1 MENNENIKNNK
12 ENFYVFLDVD
22 GVLNDFLTIPGLH
35 KFGGMFVKHTDSNTF
50 NRESIQ
56 AVNYLLKVLD
66 TKYNVK
72 LVLSS
77 FWRLNFEKAKSV
89 LKNNGLEYE
98 GEIGRT
104 SNLRG
109 KKRAIEIL
117 RYLAEHEDRN
127 VTQNFLTIDDKGH
140 LPKYFKDQNSIK
152 TNIINGSLT
161 MSDILNYL
169 DKYQTEVAKQNPL
182 KDEYGFEQEM

>member
-12 ENFYVFLDVD
+12 ENFYVFLDFD
-22 GVLNDFLTIPGLH
+22 GVLNDFLTVPGLH
-35 KFGGMFVKHTDSNTF
+35 KIGGFFVKNTDSNTF
-50 NRESIQ
+50 NKESIQ
-56 AVNYLLKVLD
+56 AVNYLLKALE

-89 LKNNGLEYE
+89 LKNNGLEYD

-104 SNLRG
+104 PKLKG

-169 DKYQTEVAKQNPL
+169 DKYQTEVAEKNPL